1 MKYTFHIVDVF
12 SSTPF
17 GGNQLA
23 VVPDASSISTEG
35 MQKIARE
42 FNFGETTFVLPKKD
56 PANTCRV
63 RIFTPRAELDFAGAP
78 SVGTACALVMKQHV
92 RLSDPVQLIL
102 EENVG
107 PVTVD
112 VAQRNGGFHGTLTL
126 SGKIEAPTGAPSP
139 TELAAV
145 LSVEPAAVSQV
156 FFAGVGV
163 PLCFAQL
170 NSNEAVDRAV
180 INRAAWAATLSRAW
194 SPHIFFFAG
203 NLRDGGK
210 LYARM
215 WGPALGVEEDPAT
228 GSACAALVGAMASK
242 HDFGGTA
249 YRLSIQQG
257 VLMGRRSGIEAEARK
272 SGGVVTSVSV
282 GGATAYT
289 WVRVCRTRMTRNKPC
304 KYVTITWAATS
315 TTRARASRT
324 HVVPRKM
331 RASDKTLTFLAT
343 NPAESITVATDSVE
357 LLHGWPELSQV
368 LIRPAAKPDRE
379 MFIPT

>member
-1 MKYTFHIVDVF
+1 MKYRFHIVDVF

-23 VVPDASSISTEG
+23 VLPDASGISTEG

-78 SVGTACALVMKQHV
+78 SVGTACALVMKQHL
-92 RLSDPVQLIL
+92 RLSDSVQLIL
-102 EENVG
+102 GENVG

-145 LSVEPAAVSQV
+145 LSVEPAEVNQV

-163 PLCFAQL
+163 PICFAQL
-170 NSNEAVDRAV
+170 NSNEVVDRAA
-180 INRAAWAATLSRAW
+180 INRAAWAATLARAW

-203 NLRDGGK
+203 ELRDGGK

-215 WGPALGVEEDPAT
+215 WAPALGVEEDPAT

-242 HDFGGTA
+242 PTFGGTV
-249 YRLSIQQG
+249 YRLSIEQG
-257 VLMGRRSGIEAEARK
+257 VLMGRRSEMEAEARK

-282 GGATAYT
+282 GGATAY
-289 WVRVCRTRMTRNKPC
+289 
-304 KYVTITWAATS
+304 I
-315 TTRARASRT
+315 ASGEID
-324 HVVPRKM
+324 VPSS
-331 RASDKTLTFLAT
+331 AL
-343 NPAESITVATDSVE
+343 VA
-357 LLHGWPELSQV
+357 
-368 LIRPAAKPDRE
+368 
-379 MFIPT
+379 

>member
-23 VVPDASSISTEG
+23 VLPDATGISTEG

-42 FNFGETTFVLPKKD
+42 FNFGETTFVLPKND

-63 RIFTPRAELDFAGAP
+63 RIFTPRVELDFAGHP
-78 SVGTACALVMKQHV
+78 SVGTACALVMQEHV
-92 RLSDPVQLIL
+92 RPSDPMRLIL

-126 SGKIEAPTGAPSP
+126 SGKVEAPTGAPSP

-145 LSVEPAAVSQV
+145 LSVGPAEVSQV
-156 FFAGVGV
+156 FFASAGV
-163 PLCFAQL
+163 PFCFAQL
-170 NSNEAVDRAV
+170 SSNEVVDRAT
-180 INRAAWAATLSRAW
+180 INRAAWATTLARAW
-194 SPHIFFFAG
+194 SPHIFFAG

-215 WGPALGVEEDPAT
+215 WAPALGIEEDSAT
-228 GSACAALVGAMASK
+228 GAACAGLVGAMASK
-242 HDFGGTA
+242 PDFGGMA

-257 VLMGRRSGIEAEARK
+257 VLMGRGSEIEAEARK
-272 SGGVVTSVSV
+272 SGSVVTSVSV
-282 GGATAYT
+282 GGAAAY
-289 WVRVCRTRMTRNKPC
+289 
-304 KYVTITWAATS
+304 I
-315 TTRARASRT
+315 ASGEIE
-324 HVVPRKM
+324 VPPS
-331 RASDKTLTFLAT
+331 ALVS
-343 NPAESITVATDSVE
+343 
-357 LLHGWPELSQV
+357 
-368 LIRPAAKPDRE
+368 
-379 MFIPT
+379 